1 MTERGLQYRAFISYS
16 HADSAWG
23 RRIHRGLETY
33 KLPAKLI
40 GSITARGEVPT
51 RLSPIFRD
59 REELSAGVDL
69 SAQVQAAL
77 AASDA
82 LIIICSPRS
91 KASFWVGKEI
101 ETFRVLHPD
110 RPIFAALIEGEPS
123 DAFPDALVRDGERIA
138 EPIAADFRKSGDGAR
153 LAKLKLVA
161 GLTGLKLDDLVQRD
175 AQRQWRRVMA
185 VTLVAGVAVLIMA
198 LLLVMALR
206 AQSEAERQRA
216 EAEGLVEY
224 MLTDLR
230 DRLKG
235 VGRLDVMAA
244 VNERAMGYYTT
255 QATLGDMLP
264 ESLERRA
271 RILHA
276 MGEDD
281 EKRGDLGLALKKFE
295 EAHRTTAAV
304 LAQRPD
310 DADAIFAHAQ
320 SEYWVGHI
328 GEIQGN
334 YDHALTYYLQ
344 YQRAA
349 QKLVMLDSKKPEFM
363 MESGFAAANI
373 GIVQQRGFKDDSAS
387 QKSMEAALR
396 WFERA
401 AILQPENSAALVE
414 IANAHAWLAD
424 SFYGRKDFK
433 SSLTERTIEHE
444 LNQRI
449 LANDAGNKAQ
459 QFRVANSEYALG
471 RNYLAIGDLLAAIE
485 WSNRAKLRF
494 SRLLSVAQDNSAWLR
509 QAAKTEASRAD
520 IFHKLNNRSQ
530 VMLALRDM
538 EVIINTANRNGGDGV
553 AALRKMAMRTKAKV
567 GVPTQSKESK

>member
-1 MTERGLQYRAFISYS
+1 MSERGPQYRAFISYS

-40 GSITARGEVPT
+40 GTVTMRGAVPA

-69 SAQVQAAL
+69 SAQVQDAL

-82 LIIICSPRS
+82 LIIICSPQS

-101 ETFRVLHPD
+101 ETFRALHPE

-123 DAFPDALVRDGERIA
+123 DAFPDALVQLGDRVA

-216 EAEGLVEY
+216 EAEGIVEY

-230 DRLKG
+230 DKLKG

-244 VNERAMGYYTT
+244 VNERAMGYYQT
-255 QATLGDMLP
+255 QASLGDMPP

-304 LAQRPD
+304 LARKPD

-320 SEYWVGHI
+320 SEYWVGRIAELRGQFAEARQRYKFYALAAKRLFELEPSNPDYLMEMAWAHMNL
-328 GEIQGN
+328 GN
-334 YDHALTYYLQ
+334 IDFHTRRAPEFGQKEYETALTWMDQ
-344 YQRAA
+344 AA
-349 QKLVMLDSKKPEFM
+349 RKKP
-363 MESGFAAANI
+363 NDI
-373 GIVQQRGFKDDSAS
+373 GISLEVS
-387 QKSMEAALR
+387 
-396 WFERA
+396 
-401 AILQPENSAALVE
+401 
-414 IANAHAWLAD
+414 NAYAWLAD
-424 SFYGRKDFK
+424 SLYLQGKIASSIATRKRQLAMNISAAK
-433 SSLTERTIEHE
+433 KN
-444 LNQRI
+444 NQNTSIRFEI
-449 LANDAGNKAQ
+449 AKAH
-459 QFRVANSEYALG
+459 Y
-471 RNYLAIGDLLAAIE
+471 
-485 WSNRAKLRF
+485 
-494 SRLLSVAQDNSAWLR
+494 SVA
-509 QAAKTEASRAD
+509 
-520 IFHKLNNRSQ
+520 
-530 VMLALRDM
+530 
-538 EVIINTANRNGGDGV
+538 AN
-553 AALRKMAMRTKAKV
+553 LRKAGYPGDSQSHIKIARTEMTSLVKFERNNTQWTEMLKKV
-567 GVPTQSKESK
+567 NDLSRERGE

>member
-1 MTERGLQYRAFISYS
+1 MSERGQHYRAFISYS

-33 KLPAKLI
+33 ALPKKLI
-40 GSITARGEVPT
+40 GRVTARGDVPA

-69 SAQVQAAL
+69 SAQVQDAL
-77 AASDA
+77 ALSDA

-101 ETFRVLHPD
+101 ETFRALHPD
-110 RPIFAALIEGEPS
+110 RPIFAALIEGEPA
-123 DAFPDALVRDGERIA
+123 DAFPEALVRDGNLAA
-138 EPIAADFRKSGDGAR
+138 EPIAADFRKIGDGAR

-185 VTLVAGVAVLIMA
+185 VTLLAGVAVLIMA

-244 VNERAMGYYTT
+244 VNERAMGYYQT
-255 QATLGDMLP
+255 QATLGDMPP

-295 EAHRTTAAV
+295 EAHRTTAAI
-304 LAQRPD
+304 LAQKPN

-320 SEYWVGHI
+320 SEFWVGRI
-328 GEIQGN
+328 AELRGQ
-334 YDHALTYYLQ
+334 
-344 YQRAA
+344 
-349 QKLVMLDSKKPEFM
+349 
-363 MESGFAAANI
+363 FAAAKQRYRFYALAAKRLFELEPSNPDYLMEMAWAQMNLGNI
-373 GIVQQRGFKDDSAS
+373 DFHTRQAPKFG
-387 QKSMEAALR
+387 QKEYEAALR
-396 WFERA
+396 WMERA
-401 AILQPENSAALVE
+401 ARIKPDDVAISLEVS
-414 IANAHAWLAD
+414 NAYAWLAD
-424 SFYGRKDFK
+424 SLYLQGKFAASIATRK
-433 SSLTERTIEHE
+433 R
-444 LNQRI
+444 Q
-449 LANDAGNKAQ
+449 LAMNISAAEKNPQNNAVRFEKAKAQ
-459 QFRVANSEYALG
+459 Y
-471 RNYLAIGDLLAAIE
+471 
-485 WSNRAKLRF
+485 
-494 SRLLSVAQDNSAWLR
+494 SVAANLIKTGYAKESHDYINLARDNMIRLVELDNKNTQW
-509 QAAKTEASRAD
+509 TEML
-520 IFHKLNNRSQ
+520 IKLNDLST
-530 VMLALRDM
+530 
-538 EVIINTANRNGGDGV
+538 EKG
-553 AALRKMAMRTKAKV
+553 K
-567 GVPTQSKESK
+567 